1 MIISILGCGWVGM
14 PLAHN
19 LVQAGYTVKGSTT
32 RATKQATI
40 NQLGAQAYHLQLTPE
55 LAQDPADFFACDV
68 LVVTM
73 PPPRSS
79 EDLNEHDYLTR
90 QAEVVLEHLDA
101 ASHLIVTSSTSVYAK
116 NNQTVTE
123 DDDTPPESARGQA
136 LRGYEQA
143 FQKRPV
149 TILRLAGLF
158 GKDRQPGRFLAGRQ
172 DLPGG
177 ASPVNMVHGDDV
189 VAAIERVI
197 ETYQAGQ
204 DVSGTFN
211 ICADTHPTRASFFQ
225 QAARN
230 ANLPLPTFSGEDRP
244 YAQIDNQT
252 FKRRFDFS
260 YHYPDVLAALLV

>member
-1 MIISILGCGWVGM
+1 MIVSILGCGWVGM

-19 LVQAGYTVKGSTT
+19 LLQTGYVVKGSTT
-32 RATKQATI
+32 RADKQATI
-40 NQLGAQAYHLQLTPE
+40 SQLGAQPYQLQLTPE
-55 LAQDPADFFACDV
+55 LSQDPDDFFACDV

-79 EDLNEHDYLTR
+79 EVSDERAYLTR
-90 QAEVVLEHLDA
+90 QAAVILEHLA
-101 ASHLIVTSSTSVYAK
+101 PTAHLIVTSSTSVYAK
-116 NNQTVTE
+116 RNHIVSE
-123 DDDTPPESARGQA
+123 ADDTPPESARGQA
-136 LRGYEQA
+136 LRAFEQA

-172 DLPGG
+172 NLAGG

-197 ETYQAGQ
+197 GAYQEGQ

-225 QAARN
+225 QAARH
-230 ANLPLPTFSGEDRP
+230 ANLPLPTFSGENRP

-252 FKRRFDFS
+252 FKRRFDFA

>member
-19 LVQAGYTVKGSTT
+19 LLQAGYTVKGSTT
-32 RATKQATI
+32 RASKQATI
-40 NQLGAQAYHLQLTPE
+40 NQLGAQAYHLQLNPA
-55 LAQDPADFFACDV
+55 LAQDPEDFFACDV

-79 EDLNEHDYLTR
+79 EVSDERAYLTR

-101 ASHLIVTSSTSVYAK
+101 DTHLIVTSSTSVYAK
-116 NNQTVTE
+116 NNQIATE
-123 DDDTPPESARGQA
+123 EDDTPPESARGQA
-136 LRGYEQA
+136 LRAYEHA

-197 ETYQAGQ
+197 EAHQTGQ

-230 ANLPLPTFSGEDRP
+230 ANLPLPTFSGEDKP
-244 YAQIDNQT
+244 YAQVDNQT
-252 FKRRFDFS
+252 FKRRFGFR
-260 YHYPDVLAALLV
+260 YHYPDVLAALFV